1 MGHTLVLNADY
12 TPLSII
18 PISSI
23 NWKDSIKMCW
33 LDTVSA
39 VEYYRDWIVRSPSME
54 MNVPSVVVNK
64 RYSRKKMNVRFS
76 RNTLLLRDNFSCQYC
91 YDHLTIKDMTIDHVI
106 PRARGGITRW
116 DNVVAS
122 CYSCNA
128 AKGHRTMMK
137 PAILPYKPEHQN
149 LIANARKL
157 PIEVPDESWI
167 PYLGWER
174 SLITVRK
181 PQKNIFD

>member
-33 LDTVSA
+33 LENVKA
-39 VEYYRDWIVRSPSME
+39 VDYYKDWIVRSPSTE
-54 MNVPSVVVNK
+54 LNVPSVVVSKKYNK
-64 RYSRKKMNVRFS
+64 KKVNVRFS
-76 RNTLLLRDNFSCQYC
+76 RQTLLLRDNFCCQYC
-91 YDHLTIKDMTIDHVI
+91 YDQLTIKDMTIDHVI

-122 CYSCNA
+122 CYSCNSI
-128 AKGHRTMMK
+128 KGNKTMMK
-137 PAILPYKPEHQN
+137 PTIKPFKPDHYS
-149 LIANARKL
+149 LITNAKKL

-167 PYLGWER
+167 PYVGWDK
-174 SLITVRK
+174 SLITIRK
-181 PQKNIFD
+181 PQKNIFE